1 MNDTTRTSYASAIEQ
16 IGTLVDVSIADCPRA
31 WKESE
36 GRPVLE
42 IDLDSAVIEIQLSKT
57 GRSMAGATAFLVKAV
72 GKQVHSHGRNF
83 MSAVDTDDLM
93 QVISDLCDAFKF
105 ACSERHAGRL
115 QIH

>member
-1 MNDTTRTSYASAIEQ
+1 
-16 IGTLVDVSIADCPRA
+16 
-31 WKESE
+31 
-36 GRPVLE
+36 
-42 IDLDSAVIEIQLSKT
+42 
-57 GRSMAGATAFLVKAV
+57 AFLVKAV